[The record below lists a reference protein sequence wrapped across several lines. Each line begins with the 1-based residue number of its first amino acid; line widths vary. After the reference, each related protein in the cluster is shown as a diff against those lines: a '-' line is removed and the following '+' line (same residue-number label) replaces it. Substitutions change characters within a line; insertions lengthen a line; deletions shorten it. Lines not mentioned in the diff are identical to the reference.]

1 MFKRE
6 IKPCSLAPRALALV
20 CALGLALTLSSCR
33 EAPSAAHDASEPS
46 TLEILLVGDPFAYVF
61 EENRGYL
68 AELLDQPIHLTLRR
82 YGDTLETIRK
92 NRRDIESFY
101 HIVSYDI
108 SWLGELGGTGAL
120 QALEIE
126 QLEQRGLQ
134 LDDYY
139 PATLQANRF
148 DGELYGL
155 PIQPHTE
162 LLWYRR
168 DLLKEAGFEPPTT
181 FSELLRQAAFFH
193 KPEEGFY
200 GICWNALRGD
210 ALGQTVAHLYA
221 AHGQPMMSLE
231 GELAIDTPVG
241 QQVARLLLDLKA
253 VSPPDILTM
262 AWDQRVERFA
272 QGRSAFTYGWASR
285 NYLVEKDPRSS
296 VRGRVGYAAP
306 PAYSGAKNPQFPL
319 GQWSLGIPANLPKAE
334 ILRAEKA
341 LAMLLSDD
349 VLARLMEE
357 GVGGLNR
364 RALPDALPLQKDPT
378 AAVSRELAEA
388 GKLTLNVRPSH
399 RQWPQIVSMCGVVF
413 HEMLKGKLPPEAA
426 LTQAQENGETLL
438 NSDENLGNR

>member
-1 MFKRE
+1 MSKPE
-6 IKPCSLAPRALALV
+6 IKPCSPAPRIWGLV
-20 CALGLALTLSSCR
+20 CALGLALTVSACQ
-33 EAPSAAHDASEPS
+33 EKPPAAHDTSEPS

-61 EENRGYL
+61 EENWGYL
-68 AELLDQPIHLTLRR
+68 AELLDQPINLTLRR

-92 NRRDIESFY
+92 NRRDLDSFY

-108 SWLGELGGTGAL
+108 SWLGELAEKGAL

-168 DLLKEAGFEPPTT
+168 DLLEEAGFELPAT

-200 GICWNALRGD
+200 GICWNGLRGD

-221 AHGQPMMSLE
+221 AHGQPMMSAE

-241 QQVARLLLDLKA
+241 QRVARLLVELKA

-296 VRGRVGYAAP
+296 VRGKVGYAAP
-306 PAYSGAKNPQFPL
+306 PVYSGAENPQFPL
-319 GQWSLGIPANLPKAE
+319 GQWSLGIPANLTKAE
-334 ILRAEKA
+334 SLRAEKA

-349 VLARLMEE
+349 VLARFMEE
-357 GVGGLNR
+357 GIGGLNR
-364 RALPDALPLQKDPT
+364 QALPDALPVQKDPT
-378 AAVSRELAEA
+378 AAISRELAEG
-388 GKLTLNVRPSH
+388 GKLSPNVRPSH
-399 RQWPQIVSMCGVVF
+399 TQWPQIVSMCGVVF

-426 LTQAQENGETLL
+426 LAQAQRNGETILH
-438 NSDENLGNR
+438 SDETLGNR